1 MRDLRSGLLLALLF
15 SLGCAPSIDAAAK
28 ADIDGRVGALGEPR
42 QVYGTP
48 PAAQPMAF
56 AVGQWVT
63 YKFIDDKKQPSFLTL
78 KLVGQEGS
86 AFWYEAL
93 SESYYGKNAT
103 RMLVDFGDRKTIES
117 ISVKAAKIRDSKG
130 RVTEYPES
138 MVGMMNSILR
148 GQLGSIVTDWT
159 GLPQEDMAV
168 PAGRFSGCYKGRS
181 EVTFAGYKAS
191 SVVWGHP
198 AVPLSGMVRSQ
209 GDNNTTGELVSFGT
223 SGAKSDF

>member
-1 MRDLRSGLLLALLF
+1 MRDLRLGLFLAL
-15 SLGCAPSIDAAAK
+15 SVGCAPSIDAAAK
-28 ADIDGRVGALGEPR
+28 ADIDGRVSALGEPR

-48 PAAQPMAF
+48 PAAQPMPF

-63 YKFIDDKKQPSFLTL
+63 YKFTDDKGQPSFLTL
-78 KLVGQEGS
+78 KLVGQEGA

-93 SESYYGKNAT
+93 SESYYGKSAT
-103 RMLVDFGDRKTIES
+103 RMLVDFGDRK
-117 ISVKAAKIRDSKG
+117 SVENITVKSAKLRDSKG

-159 GLPQEDMAV
+159 GLPQEDQAV

-181 EVTFAGYKAS
+181 EVTFAGFKSS

-198 AVPLSGMVRSQ
+198 AVPLAGMVRSQ
-209 GDNNTTGELVSFGT
+209 GDNNTTSELVSFGT